1 MAENAKID
9 KLKCDILLFRAQM
22 KKYEIVAGFA
32 RFYYGPLWSIASERE
47 AKAYCA
53 CTSSL
58 LIDLLGLTFPS
69 RPPARSTNSEIKVSV

>member
-1 MAENAKID
+1 MRHFAFSRPNEEV
-9 KLKCDILLFRAQM
+9 
-22 KKYEIVAGFA
+22 EIVAGFA